1 METYIT
7 AVVLL
12 QSTPVIEELRFNIIY
27 YIASCRL
34 SYKMSVGIADQ
45 KEQNMNN
52 LFISELSLV
61 CYRFVFTNKSY
72 YMYQERNISL
82 YYIVSWK
89 DCSFTHHKMFSSAS
103 FERDTILEPL
113 CSQLIFQVESIK
125 NDNISSNKCP
135 GFNVVIWLLYL
146 YSFQCHRLDKKSK
159 RMEQT
164 CSERE
169 ETVLF
174 FIQY

>member
-1 METYIT
+1 
-7 AVVLL
+7 
-12 QSTPVIEELRFNIIY
+12 
-27 YIASCRL
+27 
-34 SYKMSVGIADQ
+34 MSVCIADQ
-45 KEQNMNN
+45 KEQDMNN

-61 CYRFVFTNKSY
+61 CYRFVYTNKSY
-72 YMYQERNISL
+72 YMYQKKK
-82 YYIVSWK
+82 YITILSWK
-89 DCSFTHHKMFSSAS
+89 HGSFTHHKMFSSAS
-103 FERDTILEPL
+103 FERDNILEPL

-146 YSFQCHRLDKKSK
+146 YSFQCHRLDKNSK

-174 FIQY
+174 FIQLI